1 MREWSL
7 ITNHGLV
14 LAAISRNSKKTIREI
29 GDDVGITERTAYGIV
44 VDLEKAGYIKRTKVG
59 TRNMYAINPDMPLV
73 SRLSDASVGDLLALF
88 GWQHQKGTKKSQDLA
103 RGQYLTRCA
112 SF

>member
-1 MREWSL
+1 MKEWSL

-14 LAAISRNSKKTIREI
+14 LAAISRNSKKTIRQI

-59 TRNMYAINPDMPLV
+59 TRNIYTINHDMPLV
-73 SRLSDASVGDLLALF
+73 SRLSDASVGDMLVLF
-88 GWQHQKGTKKSQDLA
+88 GWQKPQNIKKTKTLQDVNV
-103 RGQYLTRCA
+103 
-112 SF
+112 

>member
-14 LAAISRNSKKTIREI
+14 LAAISRNSKKTIRQI

-44 VDLEKAGYIKRTKVG
+44 VDLDKAGYLKRTKVG
-59 TRNMYAINPDMPLV
+59 TRNIYTINPDMPLV
-73 SRLSDASVGDLLALF
+73 SRLSDASVGDMLALF
-88 GWQHQKGTKKSQDLA
+88 GWQHRKATKTS
-103 RGQYLTRCA
+103 
-112 SF
+112 

>member
-14 LAAISRNSKKTIREI
+14 LAAISRNSKRTIRQI
-29 GDDVGITERTAYGIV
+29 GDDVGLTERRVHRII
-44 VDLEKAGYIKRTKVG
+44 VDLEQTGYIKRTKVG
-59 TRNMYAINPDMPLV
+59 NRNVYTINPDMPLI

-88 GWQHQKGTKKSQDLA
+88 GWQNQKRTKKPRAARQDNI
-103 RGQYLTRCA
+103 
-112 SF
+112 

>member
-14 LAAISRNSKKTIREI
+14 LAAISRNSKKTIRQI

-44 VDLEKAGYIKRTKVG
+44 VDLEKAGYIKRIKVG
-59 TRNMYAINPDMPLV
+59 TRNIYTINHDMPLV
-73 SRLSDASVGDLLALF
+73 SRLSDASVGDMLVLF
-88 GWQHQKGTKKSQDLA
+88 GWQKPQKIKKTKTLQEVNV
-103 RGQYLTRCA
+103 
-112 SF
+112 

>member
-1 MREWSL
+1 MKEWSL

-29 GDDVGITERTAYGIV
+29 GDDVGFTERTAYGIV

-59 TRNMYAINPDMPLV
+59 TRNMYTINPDMPLV
-73 SRLSDASVGDLLALF
+73 KRLSDASVGDLLKLF
-88 GWQHQKGTKKSQDLA
+88 GWQHRKETKKTKTL
-103 RGQYLTRCA
+103 REVNV
-112 SF
+112 

>member
-1 MREWSL
+1 VREWSL

-29 GDDVGITERTAYGIV
+29 GDAAGITERTAYGIV

-73 SRLSDASVGDLLALF
+73 SRLSDASVGDLLKLF
-88 GWQHQKGTKKSQDLA
+88 GWQHQKRTKKPKAARQDNV
-103 RGQYLTRCA
+103 
-112 SF
+112 

>member
-14 LAAISRNSKKTIREI
+14 LAAISRDSKQTIREI
-29 GDDVGITERTAYGIV
+29 GDAVGITERTAYGIV
-44 VDLEKAGYIKRTKVG
+44 VDLEQAGYIKRTKVG
-59 TRNMYAINPDMPLV
+59 ARNMYAINPDMPLV

-88 GWQHQKGTKKSQDLA
+88 GWQQRNRTKGTKTLREA
-103 RGQYLTRCA
+103 HV
-112 SF
+112 

>member
-1 MREWSL
+1 VREWSL

-14 LAAISRNSKKTIREI
+14 LAAISRNSKKTIRQI

-59 TRNMYAINPDMPLV
+59 TRNIYTINHDMPLV
-73 SRLSDASVGDLLALF
+73 SRLSDASVGDMLVLF
-88 GWQHQKGTKKSQDLA
+88 GWQKPQNIKKTKTLQDVNV
-103 RGQYLTRCA
+103 
-112 SF
+112 

>member
-1 MREWSL
+1 VRELSL

-73 SRLSDASVGDLLALF
+73 SRLSDASVGDLLKLF
-88 GWQHQKGTKKSQDLA
+88 GWQHQKRTKKPKAARQDNV
-103 RGQYLTRCA
+103 
-112 SF
+112 

>member
-1 MREWSL
+1 MRKWSL

-29 GDDVGITERTAYGIV
+29 GDAVGITERTTYGIV
-44 VDLEKAGYIKRTKVG
+44 VDLETAGYIKRTKVG
-59 TRNMYAINPDMPLV
+59 TRNMYAINPDMPLM

-88 GWQHQKGTKKSQDLA
+88 GWQRRKRTRKTKTLQQDNV
-103 RGQYLTRCA
+103 
-112 SF
+112 

>member
-1 MREWSL
+1 MREWGL
-7 ITNHGLV
+7 ITSHGLV

-29 GDDVGITERTAYGIV
+29 GDDVGLTERRAHKII

-59 TRNMYAINPDMPLV
+59 TRNMYAINADMPLV

-88 GWQHQKGTKKSQDLA
+88 AKRTKTL
-103 RGQYLTRCA
+103 REVNV
-112 SF
+112 

>member
-1 MREWSL
+1 MKEWSL

-14 LAAISRNSKKTIREI
+14 LAAISRNSKKTIRQI

-44 VDLEKAGYIKRTKVG
+44 VDLDNAGYIKRTKVG

-73 SRLSDASVGDLLALF
+73 SRLSDASVGDLLELF
-88 GWQHQKGTKKSQDLA
+88 GWQHRKGTKRTKTL
-103 RGQYLTRCA
+103 GEVNV
-112 SF
+112 

>member
-14 LAAISRNSKKTIREI
+14 LAAISRNSKKTIRQI

-59 TRNMYAINPDMPLV
+59 TRNMYTINPDMPLV
-73 SRLSDASVGDLLALF
+73 SRLSDASVGDMLALF
-88 GWQHQKGTKKSQDLA
+88 GWQHRKGTKSTKTL
-103 RGQYLTRCA
+103 REVNI
-112 SF
+112 

>member
-14 LAAISRNSKKTIREI
+14 LAAISRNSKKTIRQI

-59 TRNMYAINPDMPLV
+59 TRNIYTINHDMPLV
-73 SRLSDASVGDLLALF
+73 SRLSDASVGDMLVLF
-88 GWQHQKGTKKSQDLA
+88 GWQKPHKIKKTKTLQEVNV
-103 RGQYLTRCA
+103 
-112 SF
+112 

>member
-1 MREWSL
+1 MKVWSL

-14 LAAISRNSKKTIREI
+14 LAAISKNSKKTIREI

-59 TRNMYAINPDMPLV
+59 VRNIYKINPQMPLI
-73 SRLSDASVGDLLALF
+73 SR
-88 GWQHQKGTKKSQDLA
+88 
-103 RGQYLTRCA
+103 
-112 SF
+112 

>member
-1 MREWSL
+1 MKEWSL

-14 LAAISRNSKKTIREI
+14 LAAISRNSKKTIRQI

-59 TRNMYAINPDMPLV
+59 KRNMYAIDHDMPLV

-88 GWQHQKGTKKSQDLA
+88 GRQRRKGTKRTMTL
-103 RGQYLTRCA
+103 REVNV
-112 SF
+112 

>member
-14 LAAISRNSKKTIREI
+14 LATISKNPKKTLREI
-29 GDDVGITERTAYGIV
+29 GNDVGLTERTVYEIV
-44 VDLEKAGYIKRTKVG
+44 ADLVEAGYIEKTKVG
-59 TRNMYAINPDMPLV
+59 MRNIYSINHDMPLV

-88 GWQHQKGTKKSQDLA
+88 GWQRQKGTKRTKTL
-103 RGQYLTRCA
+103 REVNV
-112 SF
+112 

>member
-14 LAAISRNSKKTIREI
+14 LAAISRNSKKTIRQI

-59 TRNMYAINPDMPLV
+59 TRNIYTINHNMPLV
-73 SRLSDASVGDLLALF
+73 SRLSDASVGDMLVLF
-88 GWQHQKGTKKSQDLA
+88 GWQKPPKIKKTKTLQEVNV
-103 RGQYLTRCA
+103 
-112 SF
+112 